1 MLLADYVI
9 DSESCS
15 EYLNTDLCIFFEA
28 LLSSLTYSRKSQYDS
43 PCGSAKS
50 CISLCPNSDFFPM
63 IDSCDTASD
72 GTPDCY
78 VNFYCA

>member
-1 MLLADYVI
+1 MFLR
-9 DSESCS
+9 CS
-15 EYLNTDLCIFFEA
+15 LVLIGLTA
-28 LLSSLTYSRKSQYDS
+28 LVSAQYDS

-63 IDSCDTASD
+63 IDSCDIDSD